1 MDEQSREAVGTN
13 SGRRLLVVVL
23 FLGLTVAF
31 THPLVW
37 HLSTHHAGESSGDA
51 RIYVWN
57 LWWVKTAVLQL
68 HTDPLQ
74 TDFIFYPT
82 GIGLALHT
90 LALLHGLVFIPL
102 CGVAGD
108 VAAANLILLATF
120 IASALGAYALA
131 RRLGAGTHGAF
142 LAGIAFAFC
151 PYRLARLGGHY
162 DLLSTQ
168 WLPLYALA
176 FLGVLQAERIRPVP
190 VVTAGLLGAA
200 CGYTSLTYLAYLVL
214 LSLVLVALRL
224 GAGRSKTMIGRATAV
239 AIVVAAL
246 LSPLLLAIR
255 RDVTAWRYLPYPG
268 SDRYVADLLAYVTPT
283 PRQTLLGPILGHAF
297 DPNVTEFT
305 VFTGWILLALGLAAV
320 GLGPLRRSHRSW
332 IVLGSLAFVLSLGDT
347 LHVGGRDTGVPLL
360 FPLLHKVPFLHHLRA
375 PGRLSILV
383 VLCLAVLAAA
393 VWTRALAGIN
403 TARRTVL
410 TVVAAALMAAESL
423 AIPVPLFAAGVP
435 PVFRRIA
442 EEPGDFAVVE
452 IPGIDQVPGQ
462 IMYRQ
467 TFHGKRVFI
476 GIAARV
482 PVEKGNYFYGL
493 PLVRPLIDMRKQRLS
508 LEAALAAPER
518 GAAPEVARFLGV
530 RYFVIEKAYE
540 GRGLVTFLETSLPVE
555 RAPGDDERIVLRV
568 RPEALPPSPWTLEA
582 GGGASRLYFEAGWA
596 PPEMEAGRGVRRAS
610 AHRST
615 VLFRRPAADALDLVL
630 VLSAPPDVGGLQVE
644 GRLGGKWVGRAEL
657 QGAAEARWPIP
668 PGAAEAVERLELL
681 WSAPDAR
688 IAGVRFE
695 PR

>member
-1 MDEQSREAVGTN
+1 
-13 SGRRLLVVVL
+13 
-23 FLGLTVAF
+23 VAF

-57 LWWVKTAVLQL
+57 LWWVKTALLQL

-74 TDFIFYPT
+74 TDYIFYPT

-102 CGVAGD
+102 SAGAGD

-151 PYRLARLGGHY
+151 PYRLARLDGHY

-168 WLPLYALA
+168 WLPLFALV
-176 FLGVLQAERIRPVP
+176 FLGVLELERIRAMP

-200 CGYTSLTYLAYLVL
+200 CGYTSLTYLLYLVL
-214 LSLVLVALRL
+214 LSLVLVGFRL
-224 GAGRSKTMIGRATAV
+224 GGGRSRSMVGRATAV

-283 PRQTLLGPILGHAF
+283 PRQTLFGPVLGRAF

-320 GLGPLRRSHRSW
+320 GIGPLRRSHRSW

-375 PGRLSILV
+375 PGRLSIVV

-393 VWTRALAGIN
+393 VWTRALAGMN
-403 TARRTVL
+403 PVRRALL
-410 TVVAAALMAAESL
+410 TTVAAALMGAESL
-423 AIPVPLFAAGVP
+423 AVPVPLFAAGVP
-435 PVFRRIA
+435 PVFRKIA

-467 TFHGKRVFI
+467 TLHGKRVFI

-493 PLVRPLIDMRKQRLS
+493 PLVRPLIDLRKQRVS
-508 LEAALAAPER
+508 LEAALGSEER
-518 GAAPEVARFLGV
+518 EAAPEVARFLGI
-530 RYFVIEKAYE
+530 RYFVVEKAYE
-540 GRGLVTFLETSLPVE
+540 GRGMVKFLEAALPVE
-555 RAPGDDERIVLRV
+555 RAPGDDERLVLRV
-568 RPEALPPSPWTLEA
+568 RPESLPPVPWFLDAGSP
-582 GGGASRLYFEAGWA
+582 ASRLYFESGWS
-596 PPEMEAGRGVRRAS
+596 PPEMEAGRRVRRAS
-610 AHRST
+610 ARRST
-615 VLFRRPAADALDLVL
+615 VLFRRPAAGALELVL
-630 VLSAPPDVGGLQVE
+630 VLSPPPDAGDLRLE
-644 GRLGGKWVGRAEL
+644 GRLSGKRVGRAAL
-657 QGAAEARWPIP
+657 RGAAETRWPIP

-688 IAGVRFE
+688 IASVRLE